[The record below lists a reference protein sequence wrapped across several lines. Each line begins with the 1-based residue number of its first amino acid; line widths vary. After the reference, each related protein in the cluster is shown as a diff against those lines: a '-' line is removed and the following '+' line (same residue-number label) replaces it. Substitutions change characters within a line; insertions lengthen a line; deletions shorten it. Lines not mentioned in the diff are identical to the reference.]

1 MRRLLAASLISSLA
15 ILGIPAAAVA
25 QPSNDSSPRAES
37 PSALRWT
44 DCQGK
49 GLKGAQCA
57 FLRVPRD
64 WARPT
69 AGAYRIAVARIRAE
83 LAPTRGVLI
92 FNPGGPGGA
101 GLDALRFVQRGLPK
115 EVRDSFDVVTFDPR
129 GVGES
134 QPTFAPCRTP
144 QPDFP
149 ATGAVDWEA
158 VTADYMDAMSTALQ
172 ECLQANKRD
181 AGYVGSWQVVRDIDA
196 LRRALRVE
204 RISFWGMSYGTTLGR
219 AYAQQFPQ
227 RLRALVLD
235 GAITPTPTVGD
246 YAREHI
252 WDDATAI
259 QTMLGAFGAKS
270 KRAYRAVMNFLD
282 RQTFTTE
289 DGKVLTRWSVSRYLV
304 NNAAYQSQWEEA
316 KKELN
321 ELYGAIRNARGVSR
335 DAAQRI
341 ASSAVTTRAE
351 GGSNPAYHF
360 VNCSDMHDRPSA
372 QVIAAAAEQA
382 AKVGGT
388 ALGATPLG
396 EGAQCAGLPSLG
408 RAVPPLAGTLKLP
421 TPPVIVNS
429 VGDNRT
435 PWLGAR
441 ETANAFT
448 GSSMVTYAGTQH
460 VAYTGTSACVDA
472 AVTPYLLKRTL
483 PPRSVACPLVYP

>member
-1 MRRLLAASLISSLA
+1 MRRILIATVVSSLA
-15 ILGIPAAAVA
+15 LIGAPIPVLAQPAAE
-25 QPSNDSSPRAES
+25 SSPRAES
-37 PSALRWT
+37 PSSLRWT
-44 DCQGK
+44 ACEGK
-49 GLKGAQCA
+49 RLEGAQCA

-69 AGAYRIAVARIRAE
+69 EGTYRIAIARIRAE
-83 LAPTRGVLI
+83 VAPTRGVLM

-144 QPDFP
+144 QPDLP
-149 ATGAVDWEA
+149 ATGPVDWEA
-158 VTADYMDAMSTALQ
+158 ATSAYVDTMSAALQ
-172 ECLQANKRD
+172 ECLQANEAD
-181 AGYVGSWQVVRDIDA
+181 AAYVGSWQVVRDIDA
-196 LRRALRVE
+196 LRRALGVKK
-204 RISFWGMSYGTTLGR
+204 ISFWGMSYGTTLGR

-235 GAITPTPTVGD
+235 GTITPTPSVGD

-259 QTMLGAFGAKS
+259 QVMLGAFGARS
-270 KRAYRAVMNFLD
+270 KRAYRTVMSFLED
-282 RQTFTTE
+282 QTIPTE
-289 DGKVLTRWSVSRYLV
+289 DGDVLTRWSVSSYLV
-304 NNAAYQSQWEEA
+304 NKAAYQSQWDEA
-316 KKELN
+316 KKLIN
-321 ELYGAIRNARGVSR
+321 ALHVVIRTSRAVSR
-335 DAAQRI
+335 DVARRI
-341 ASSAVTTRAE
+341 TSSAVTTRA
-351 GGSNPAYHF
+351 GGGTNPAYHF
-360 VNCSDMHDRPSA
+360 VNCSDMHDRPSVR
-372 QVIAAAAEQA
+372 VIAGAAEEA

-396 EGAQCAGLPSLG
+396 EGTQCAGLPALG
-408 RAVPPLAGTLKLP
+408 RSVPPLAGTLRLP

-429 VGDNRT
+429 IGDNRT

-460 VAYTGTSACVDA
+460 VTYTGTSACVDA
-472 AVTPYLLKRTL
+472 AVTPYLLNRTL

>member
-1 MRRLLAASLISSLA
+1 MRRLLAVTLISSLA
-15 ILGIPAAAVA
+15 LLGVPIVAAAQPAETASSRVA
-25 QPSNDSSPRAES
+25 GTP
-37 PSALRWT
+37 ALGWRT
-44 DCQGK
+44 CEGER
-49 GLKGAQCA
+49 LEGAQCA

-64 WARPT
+64 WASPSSGT
-69 AGAYRIAVARIRAE
+69 YRIAVARIRAE
-83 LAPTRGVLI
+83 VAPTRGVLI

-101 GLDALRFVQRGLPK
+101 GLDALRSVQRGLPK
-115 EVRDSFDVVTFDPR
+115 EVRDSFDIVTFDPR
-129 GVGES
+129 GVGSSE
-134 QPTFAPCRTP
+134 PTFTPCRTP
-144 QPDFP
+144 NLDLPP
-149 ATGAVDWEA
+149 TGEVDWEA
-158 VTADYMDAMSTALQ
+158 VTADYMAAMSTALQ
-172 ECLQANKRD
+172 KCLQANETD
-181 AGYVGSWQVVRDIDA
+181 AAYVGSWQVVRDIDA
-196 LRRALRVE
+196 LRRALGVE
-204 RISFWGMSYGTTLGR
+204 KISFWGMSYGTTLGR

-235 GAITPTPTVGD
+235 GTITPAPTVGD

-270 KRAYRAVMNFLD
+270 KRAYRAVMNFLE

-304 NNAAYQSQWEEA
+304 NNAAYQSQWDEA

-321 ELYGAIRNARGVSR
+321 QLYGAIRNARPVSR
-335 DAAQRI
+335 DTAQRI
-341 ASSAVTTRAE
+341 TSSAVTTRSD
-351 GGSNPAYHF
+351 GGSNPAYFF

-372 QVIAAAAEQA
+372 QVIAGAAEQA

-396 EGAQCAGLPSLG
+396 EGAQCAGLPALG
-408 RAVPPLAGTLKLP
+408 RPVPPLSGTLRLP

-472 AVTPYLLKRTL
+472 AVTPYLLERTL
-483 PPRSVACPLVYP
+483 PPRSVACPLGYP

>member
-1 MRRLLAASLISSLA
+1 MRRLLIATLVSTLA
-15 ILGIPAAAVA
+15 ILGAPTAAEAEPAVEA
-25 QPSNDSSPRAES
+25 SPRAEPS
-37 PSALRWT
+37 SALRWSA
-44 DCQGK
+44 CEGER
-49 GLKGAQCA
+49 LEGAQCA

-69 AGAYRIAVARIRAE
+69 AGTYRIAVARIRAE
-83 LAPTRGVLI
+83 VAPTRGVLM

-101 GLDALRFVQRGLPK
+101 GLDALRGVQRGLPK
-115 EVRDSFDVVTFDPR
+115 AVRDSFDVVTFDPR
-129 GVGES
+129 GVGRS

-149 ATGAVDWEA
+149 LTGEVDWQA
-158 VTADYMDAMSTALQ
+158 VTSDHFDAMSAALQ
-172 ECLQANKRD
+172 ECLAANETD
-181 AGYVGSWQVVRDIDA
+181 AEFVGTWQVIRDMDS
-196 LRRALRVE
+196 LRRALGVE
-204 RISFWGMSYGTTLGR
+204 RISFWGMSYGTTVGR

-235 GAITPTPTVGD
+235 GTITPTPSVGD

-270 KRAYRAVMNFLD
+270 KRAYRTVMNFLES
-282 RQTFTTE
+282 QPIATE
-289 DGKVLTRWSVSRYLV
+289 DGQVLTRWSVSAYLV
-304 NNAAYQSQWEEA
+304 TYAAYQSQWNETRQT
-316 KKELN
+316 LN
-321 ELYGAIRNARGVSR
+321 KLYAAIRSARSVDR
-335 DAAQRI
+335 EVVQRI
-341 ASSAVTTRAE
+341 ASSAVTTSSD
-351 GGSNPAYHF
+351 GGSNPAYFF
-360 VNCSDMHDRPSA
+360 VNCSDMHDRPTA
-372 QVIAAAAEQA
+372 QVIAGAAEQA

-388 ALGATPLG
+388 PLGAPPLG
-396 EGAQCAGLPSLG
+396 EGTQCAGLPPLG
-408 RAVPPLAGTLKLP
+408 RSVPPLAGTLRLP

-429 VGDNRT
+429 IGDNRT

-441 ETANAFT
+441 ATANAFT

-472 AVTPYLLKRTL
+472 AVTPYLLGLTL

>member
-1 MRRLLAASLISSLA
+1 MRRLLIAIVVSSLA
-15 ILGIPAAAVA
+15 LVGVPTAAVA
-25 QPSNDSSPRAES
+25 QPTVEALPRAES

-44 DCQGK
+44 ACEGK

-69 AGAYRIAVARIRAE
+69 AGTYRIAVARIRAE
-83 LAPTRGVLI
+83 VAPTRGVLM

-115 EVRDSFDVVTFDPR
+115 EVRDSFDIVTFDPR
-129 GVGES
+129 GVGQS
-134 QPTFAPCRTP
+134 QPAFEPCRTP

-149 ATGAVDWEA
+149 VTGAVDWEE
-158 VTADYMDAMSTALQ
+158 VTTEYVDVMSTALQ
-172 ECLQANKRD
+172 ECFAANSAD
-181 AGYVGSWQVVRDIDA
+181 APFVGTWQVIRDMDS
-196 LRRALRVE
+196 LRRALGVE
-204 RISFWGMSYGTTLGR
+204 KISFWGMSYGTTLGR

-235 GAITPTPTVGD
+235 GTITPTPSVGD

-270 KRAYRAVMNFLD
+270 KRAYRTVMSFLED
-282 RQTFTTE
+282 QTIATQ
-289 DGKVLTRWSVSRYLV
+289 DGDVLTRWSVSGYLV
-304 NNAAYQSQWEEA
+304 NKAAYQSQWDEA
-316 KKELN
+316 KELIN
-321 ELYGAIRNARGVSR
+321 ALHVAIRKSRAVSR
-335 DAAQRI
+335 DAAQRVT
-341 ASSAVTTRAE
+341 SNAVTNRS
-351 GGSNPAYHF
+351 GGGMNPAYHF
-360 VNCSDMHDRPSA
+360 VNCSDMHDRPPVR
-372 QVIAAAAEQA
+372 VIAGAAEQA

-396 EGAQCAGLPSLG
+396 EGTQCAGLPALG
-408 RAVPPLAGTLKLP
+408 RSVPPLAGTLRLP

-429 VGDNRT
+429 IGDNRT

-460 VAYTGTSACVDA
+460 VTYTGTSACVDA
-472 AVTPYLLKRTL
+472 AVTPYLLHLTL

>member
-1 MRRLLAASLISSLA
+1 MRRLLIVTIVSSLA
-15 ILGIPAAAVA
+15 LLGVPATAGA
-25 QPSNDSSPRAES
+25 QPAVEASPRAES
-37 PSALRWT
+37 SSSLRWT
-44 DCQGK
+44 ACEGD

-64 WARPT
+64 WARPS
-69 AGAYRIAVARIRAE
+69 AGNYRIAVARIRAE
-83 LAPTRGVLI
+83 VAPTRGVLM

-144 QPDFP
+144 QPDLP
-149 ATGAVDWEA
+149 ATGPVDWEA
-158 VTADYMDAMSTALQ
+158 ATSAYVDAMSAALQ
-172 ECLQANKRD
+172 ECFEANSAD
-181 AGYVGSWQVVRDIDA
+181 AEFVGTWQVIRDMDS
-196 LRRALRVE
+196 LRRALGVKK
-204 RISFWGMSYGTTLGR
+204 ISFWGMSYGTTLGR

-235 GAITPTPTVGD
+235 GTITPTPSVGD

-259 QTMLGAFGAKS
+259 QVMLGAFGARS
-270 KRAYRAVMNFLD
+270 KRAYRTVMSFLED
-282 RQTFTTE
+282 QTIPTE
-289 DGKVLTRWSVSRYLV
+289 DGDVLTRWSVSSYLV
-304 NNAAYQSQWEEA
+304 NKAAYQSQWDEA
-316 KKELN
+316 KQLIN
-321 ELYGAIRNARGVSR
+321 ALHVVIRTSRAVSR
-335 DAAQRI
+335 DVARRI
-341 ASSAVTTRAE
+341 TSSAVTTRA
-351 GGSNPAYHF
+351 GGGTNPAYHF
-360 VNCSDMHDRPSA
+360 VNCSDMHDRPSVR
-372 QVIAAAAEQA
+372 VIAGAAEEA

-396 EGAQCAGLPSLG
+396 EGTQCAGLPALG
-408 RAVPPLAGTLKLP
+408 RSVPPLAGTLRLP

-429 VGDNRT
+429 IGDNRT

-460 VAYTGTSACVDA
+460 VTYTGTSACVDA
-472 AVTPYLLKRTL
+472 AVTPYLLNRTL